1 MKPKKS
7 NSEMQ
12 LLLEKI
18 AFYTEKKDYELQLIQ
33 WQYKNTMESLRP
45 INLLKNSILEKIV
58 TVNPKS
64 YLLSLGIGLATNF
77 LSNKMQSSP
86 SSSSIKRML
95 ASVLNLIKK

>member
-1 MKPKKS
+1 
-7 NSEMQ
+7 MQ

-18 AFYTEKKDYELQLIQ
+18 VFYTEKKDYELQLIQ

-64 YLLSLGIGLATNF
+64 FLLSLGIGLATNF
-77 LSNKMQSSP
+77 LSNKIQSSP
-86 SSSSIKRML
+86 SSSPIKRML

>member
-33 WQYKNTMESLRP
+33 WQYKNTKESLRP

-77 LSNKMQSSP
+77 LSNKIQSSP
-86 SSSSIKRML
+86 SRSPIKRML
-95 ASVLNLIKK
+95 VSVLNLIKK